1 MRHRGLPRSLKL
13 SRTTIALAALLIVHA
28 VIVTAALHYALGVPR
43 AETLAHH
50 VDVLLTGT
58 PGGDSWKPMAT
69 ASRFAAEQPGASIYE
84 EVFFRRGMKFQYPPS
99 ALLFTS
105 RLERPALHLLSW
117 LAVWIT
123 IIVSV
128 YLFDGGLRESGYGPS
143 GAIDAVLRL
152 LIAAALAATFYP
164 LVKAYSLGQIQVWI
178 DALFALLVVSW
189 ASWAR
194 RPAVSGVC
202 LGLICLIKPQFA
214 LIGIWAVVRRQWRFA
229 AAGAAVVLAG
239 LSVSVAAYGLQSHL
253 DYLRVLTFISERGET
268 FYANQSFNGLLNRL
282 LLNGPNLEWQETAFP
297 PPHRLVQAGTTL
309 AALVLVAAAWLGPR
323 RESQAGLFDL
333 AIVALTATVVSPVA
347 WEHHYGILLP
357 LIAATAGEML
367 RRRVFGAYTAAA
379 LMLAFGLTG
388 QFFQP
393 LQRFAATPFN
403 VLQSYVLFGA
413 LLLLALWF
421 QACRLAPSAID
432 SRQPQPS

>member
-1 MRHRGLPRSLKL
+1 MRPRL
-13 SRTTIALAALLIVHA
+13 SALTVAFAAFLLFHA

-43 AETLAHH
+43 AETLVHH

-58 PGGDSWKPMAT
+58 PGGDSWKPMAA
-69 ASRFAAEQPGASIYE
+69 ASRFTAEQPGASIYE

-123 IIVSV
+123 IVVSV
-128 YLFDGGLRESGYGPS
+128 YLFDRGLRESGYGPS
-143 GAIDAVLRL
+143 RVMEAVLRL

-178 DALFALLVVSW
+178 DALFAVLV

-202 LGLICLIKPQFA
+202 LGLMCLIKPQFA
-214 LIGIWAVVRRQWRFA
+214 LIGCWAVLRRQWRFVMLC
-229 AAGAAVVLAG
+229 AAVVLAG
-239 LSVSVAAYGLQSHL
+239 LCVSIAAYGLHSHL

-282 LLNGPNLEWQETAFP
+282 LFNGPNLEWQETAFP
-297 PPHRLVQAGTTL
+297 PPHRVVQAGTTV
-309 AALVLVAAAWLGPR
+309 AALVLIAAAGIAPR
-323 RESQAGLFDL
+323 RKSQADLFDL
-333 AIVALTATVVSPVA
+333 AIVSLTATVVSPVA

-357 LIAATAGEML
+357 LFAATAGEML
-367 RRRVFGAYTAAA
+367 RRKPAGAYTAAA
-379 LMLAFGLTG
+379 LMLAFVLSG

-393 LQRFAATPFN
+393 LQRLAATPFN

-413 LLLLALWF
+413 LVLLALWYR
-421 QACRLAPSAID
+421 ASWRGRSA
-432 SRQPQPS
+432 

>member
-1 MRHRGLPRSLKL
+1 MRARLSSLTL
-13 SRTTIALAALLIVHA
+13 ALAAFLVFHA
-28 VIVTAALHYALGVPR
+28 VIVTTALHYGLGVPR
-43 AETLAHH
+43 AETVAHH

-117 LAVWIT
+117 LALWIT

-128 YLFDGGLRESGYGPS
+128 YLFERGLRGSGYGPS
-143 GAIDAVLRL
+143 GAMDAVLRV

-178 DALFALLVVSW
+178 DALFAVLV

-202 LGLICLIKPQFA
+202 LGLMCLIKPQFA
-214 LIGIWAVVRRQWRFA
+214 LIECWAVVRRQRRFA
-229 AAGAAVVLAG
+229 AVSAAVVLAG
-239 LSVSVAAYGLQSHL
+239 LFVSIASYGLQSHL

-282 LLNGPNLEWQETAFP
+282 SFNGPNLEWQETAFP
-297 PPHRLVQAGTTL
+297 PPHRLVQSGTTL
-309 AALVLVAAAWLGPR
+309 AALALIAAAWLGPR
-323 RESQAGLFDL
+323 RESQGSVFDL
-333 AIVALTATVVSPVA
+333 AIISLTATAVSPVA

-357 LIAATAGEML
+357 LFAATAGETL
-367 RRRVFGAYTAAA
+367 RRKPLGTYTAAA
-379 LMLAFGLTG
+379 LMLAFVLTG

-393 LQRFAATPFN
+393 LQWFAATPFN

-413 LLLLALWF
+413 LLLLTLWYG
-421 QACRLAPSAID
+421 ASRHAPSA
-432 SRQPQPS
+432 

>member
-1 MRHRGLPRSLKL
+1 MRARPSSL
-13 SRTTIALAALLIVHA
+13 TLAFAAFLVFHA
-28 VIVTAALHYALGVPR
+28 VLITAALHYALGVPR

-58 PGGDSWKPMAT
+58 PGGDSWKPMAA
-69 ASRFAAEQPGASIYE
+69 ASRFAAERPGASIYE

-117 LAVWIT
+117 FAVWIT
-123 IIVSV
+123 IIVCV
-128 YLFDGGLRESGYGPS
+128 YLFDRGLRDSGYGPS
-143 GAIDAVLRL
+143 GAMDAVLRL
-152 LIAAALAATFYP
+152 LIAASLAATFYP
-164 LVKAYSLGQIQVWI
+164 LVKAYSLGQIQLWI
-178 DALFALLVVSW
+178 DALFAVLV

-194 RPAVSGVC
+194 RPALSGIC
-202 LGLICLIKPQFA
+202 LGLMCLIKPQFA
-214 LIGIWAVVRRQWRFA
+214 LIGCWAVVRRQWRFA
-229 AAGAAVVLAG
+229 AACAAVVLAG
-239 LSVSVAAYGLQSHL
+239 LSVSIAAYGLQSHL

-297 PPHRLVQAGTTL
+297 PPHRLVQVGTTL
-309 AALVLVAAAWLGPR
+309 AALVLIAAAWRGPR
-323 RESQAGLFDL
+323 RERQASLFDL
-333 AIVALTATVVSPVA
+333 AIVSLTATVVSPVA

-357 LIAATAGEML
+357 LFAATAGEML
-367 RRRVFGAYTAAA
+367 RRRTFGTYTAAA
-379 LMLAFGLTG
+379 MMLAFVLTG
-388 QFFQP
+388 QFLQP

-413 LLLLALWF
+413 LLLLALWHR
-421 QACRLAPSAID
+421 ACRNTPSA
-432 SRQPQPS
+432 

>member
-1 MRHRGLPRSLKL
+1 MRRPGLPRSLKL
-13 SRTTIALAALLIVHA
+13 SRTTIVLAALLIVHA
-28 VIVTAALHYALGVPR
+28 AGITAALHYALGVPR

-69 ASRFAAEQPGASIYE
+69 ASRFAAEQPGASIYG

-99 ALLFTS
+99 ALLFTA

-117 LAVWIT
+117 LAVWVT
-123 IIVSV
+123 IVLSV
-128 YLFDGGLRESGYGPS
+128 YLFDRGLRESGDGPA
-143 GAIDAVLRL
+143 GAMDAAVRL
-152 LIAAALAATFYP
+152 AVAAALAATFYP

-178 DALFALLVVSW
+178 DALFAVLVL
-189 ASWAR
+189 SWAR
-194 RPAVSGVC
+194 RQALSGAC

-214 LIGIWAVVRRQWRFA
+214 LIGCWAVMRRQWRFA
-229 AAGAAVVLAG
+229 GACAAVATAGACVSLAV
-239 LSVSVAAYGLQSHL
+239 YGLQSHL

-282 LLNGPNLEWQETAFP
+282 LSNGPNLEWQETAFP
-297 PPHRLVQAGTTL
+297 PPHRLVQAGTTI
-309 AALVLVAAAWLGPR
+309 AGLVLVAAAWLGPR
-323 RESQAGLFDL
+323 RENKASVFDL
-333 AIVALTATVVSPVA
+333 AIVSLTATVVSPVA

-357 LIAATAGEML
+357 LLGATAGEML
-367 RRRVFGAYTAAA
+367 RRKPLGTYTAAA
-379 LMLAFGLTG
+379 VMLAFVLTG

-393 LQRFAATPFN
+393 LQWFAATPFN

-413 LLLLALWF
+413 LLLLALWHRV
-421 QACRLAPSAID
+421 CRYAPFSAV
-432 SRQPQPS
+432 

>member
-1 MRHRGLPRSLKL
+1 MRARLSSLTL
-13 SRTTIALAALLIVHA
+13 ALAAFLVFHA
-28 VIVTAALHYALGVPR
+28 VIVTAALHYGLGVPR

-69 ASRFAAEQPGASIYE
+69 ASRFAAEQPGGSIYE

-117 LAVWIT
+117 LAVWVT

-128 YLFDGGLRESGYGPS
+128 YLFDRGLRGSGYDPS
-143 GAIDAVLRL
+143 GAMDAVLRV

-178 DALFALLVVSW
+178 DALFAVLV

-202 LGLICLIKPQFA
+202 LGLMCLIKPQFA
-214 LIGIWAVVRRQWRFA
+214 LIGCWAVVRRQWRFA
-229 AAGAAVVLAG
+229 AVSAAVVLAG
-239 LSVSVAAYGLQSHL
+239 LFVSIASYGLQSHL
-253 DYLRVLTFISERGET
+253 DYPRVLTFISERGET

-282 LLNGPNLEWQETAFP
+282 AFNGPNLEWQETSFP

-309 AALVLVAAAWLGPR
+309 AALALIAAAWLGPR
-323 RESQAGLFDL
+323 RESRGSVFDL
-333 AIVALTATVVSPVA
+333 AIISLTATAVSPVA

-357 LIAATAGEML
+357 LFAATAGGTL
-367 RRRVFGAYTAAA
+367 RRKPLGTYTAAA
-379 LMLAFGLTG
+379 LMLAFVLTG

-393 LQRFAATPFN
+393 LQWFAATPFN

-413 LLLLALWF
+413 LLLLALWYL
-421 QACRLAPSAID
+421 ACRFE
-432 SRQPQPS
+432 PQPSA